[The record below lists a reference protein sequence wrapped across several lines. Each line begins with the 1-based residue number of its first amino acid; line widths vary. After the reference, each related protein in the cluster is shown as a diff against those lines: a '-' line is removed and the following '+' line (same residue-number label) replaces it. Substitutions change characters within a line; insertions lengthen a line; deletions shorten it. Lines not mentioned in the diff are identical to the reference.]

1 MTGLHASLALM
12 LESAGYLDEAI
23 THYELFLQS
32 APAEAQHGIEVI
44 RQRLAKLKER
54 RKT

>member
-12 LESAGYLDEAI
+12 LEASGQIDEAI
-23 THYELFLQS
+23 THYELYLRS

-44 RQRLAKLKER
+44 QERLAKLKER
-54 RKT
+54 RKM